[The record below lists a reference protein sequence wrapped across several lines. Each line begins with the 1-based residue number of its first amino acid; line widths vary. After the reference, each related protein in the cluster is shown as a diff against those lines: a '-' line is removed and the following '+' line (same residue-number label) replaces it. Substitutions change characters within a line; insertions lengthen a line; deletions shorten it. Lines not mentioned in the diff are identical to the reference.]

1 MSTGKWQIVNGVKY
15 DVKFGIVQ
23 EVEGIEE
30 IEGIEEMKEEGFG
43 IRAHTKDILYFK
55 NYIVEKKD
63 GNVSI
68 KRRRIN

>member
-1 MSTGKWQIVNGVKY
+1 MSTGKWQMVNGVKY
-15 DVKFGIVQ
+15 DMVQ
-23 EVEGIEE
+23 EVDVVQGMEE
-30 IEGIEEMKEEGFG
+30 IEEMKEEGFG
-43 IRAHTKDILYFK
+43 IKDDTKDILHFK

>member
-1 MSTGKWQIVNGVKY
+1 MSTGKWQMVNGVKY
-15 DVKFGIVQ
+15 DMVQ
-23 EVEGIEE
+23 EVDVVQGMEE
-30 IEGIEEMKEEGFG
+30 IEEMKEEGFG
-43 IRAHTKDILYFK
+43 IKDDTKDIIYFK

>member
-15 DVKFGIVQ
+15 DVKYGIVQ
-23 EVEGIEE
+23 EVEAIEE
-30 IEGIEEMKEEGFG
+30 MKEMKEEGFG
-43 IRAHTKDILYFK
+43 IKDDTKDILHFK